1 MGNTALK
8 IVETPETKALAEF
21 DVTEAALAEIKEYE
35 RLEIQDSKSEAN
47 VRKCR
52 AVVRSMRTDVE
63 RRRKELKAP
72 LLEHGRLI
80 DQTAKDLT
88 ARLLPTENNLDE
100 KIKAVEAVAEAA
112 KAEKMAAEKARTDA
126 ILSEITRMENI
137 TATAQ
142 EYGLPSPRVQELLS
156 DLEAFPVKPEFF
168 EEFTDNA
175 LAAKKRDIEIV
186 QACLDRTLKFE
197 ADQKAQAE
205 IEAANKA
212 EADRLAKIAAEQEK
226 ARKEAEAAQAK
237 ADAEARAERDAEAA
251 KLAQERAKIDAEKAA
266 IKAER
271 DRMAA
276 EAEKVKFA
284 ERVRWCEQFGA
295 EWYTVDWNEAHVKNE
310 EINNQKLVE
319 KSRSWGEAI
328 EMNEQINLGQA
339 MADDIEAARL
349 EALKPDKEILSELVE
364 TIKAIKMPSCKSKEG
379 KSAVMWVQNTLT
391 ALAGD
396 LDDAVRSW

>member
-1 MGNTALK
+1 MTATARVIPIQESKAVTLFDLSESVFK
-8 IVETPETKALAEF
+8 EIET
-21 DVTEAALAEIKEYE
+21 YQG
-35 RLEIQDSKSEAN
+35 LEIVDSKTE
-47 VRKCR
+47 
-52 AVVRSMRTDVE
+52 TDVRQARVAVRDIRYKIQ
-63 RRRKELKAP
+63 RRHKELNSDLNQKKKDYKAMA
-72 LLEHGRLI
+72 ESLI
-80 DQTAKDLT
+80 E
-88 ARLLPTENNLDE
+88 RLLPTENNLDE

-126 ILSEITRMENI
+126 ILSEITRMGNI

-156 DLEAFPVKPEFF
+156 DLEAFPVEPEFF
-168 EEFTDNA
+168 EEFTENA

-237 ADAEARAERDAEAA
+237 ADAESRAERESEAA
-251 KLAQERAKIDAEKAA
+251 KMAAERKAIEDEKAA
-266 IKAER
+266 IQ
-271 DRMAA
+271 
-276 EAEKVKFA
+276 AEKDRIAADIEKAAFA
-284 ERVRWCEQFGA
+284 ERIRKCESIGA
-295 EWYTVDWNEAHVKNE
+295 EWYMADLNEAC
-310 EINNQKLVE
+310 EINKEFDQ
-319 KSRSWGEAI
+319 RR
-328 EMNEQINLGQA
+328 
-339 MADDIEAARL
+339 AARIEL
-349 EALKPDKEILSELVE
+349 LKPDKEKLTSLIAQIES
-364 TIKAIKMPSCKSKEG
+364 IKMPECKSKEG

-396 LDDAVRSW
+396 LDDVVRSW

>member
-1 MGNTALK
+1 MGNAALK
-8 IVETPETKALAEF
+8 IIETPETMTLAEF

-80 DQTAKDLT
+80 DQIAKDLT

-126 ILSEITRMENI
+126 ILSEITRMGNI

-237 ADAEARAERDAEAA
+237 ADAEARAERDAEVAKMAA
-251 KLAQERAKIDAEKAA
+251 ERKAIEDEKVA
-266 IKAER
+266 IQAER

-276 EAEKVKFA
+276 EAEKVKLA
-284 ERVRWCEQFGA
+284 ERVKWCESIGV
-295 EWYTVDWNEAHVKNE
+295 EWYMADLNEAC
-310 EINNQKLVE
+310 EINKEFDQ
-319 KSRSWGEAI
+319 RR
-328 EMNEQINLGQA
+328 
-339 MADDIEAARL
+339 AARIEL
-349 EALKPDKEILSELVE
+349 LKPDKEKLTSLIAQIES
-364 TIKAIKMPSCKSKEG
+364 IKMPECKSKEG

-396 LDDAVRSW
+396 LDDVVRSW

>member
-1 MGNTALK
+1 MGNAMLK
-8 IVETPETKALAEF
+8 IVETPETMALAEF

-52 AVVRSMRTDVE
+52 SVVRSMRTDIE
-63 RRRKELKAP
+63 KRRKELKAP
-72 LLEHGRLI
+72 LIEHGRLI

-168 EEFTDNA
+168 EEYTENA

-186 QACLDRTLKFE
+186 HACLDRTLKFE

-226 ARKEAEAAQAK
+226 ASKEAEAEKARAEAEAQAK
-237 ADAEARAERDAEAA
+237 RDAEAA

-266 IKAER
+266 IQAER

-276 EAEKVKFA
+276 EAEEVKFA

-295 EWYTVDWNEAHVKNE
+295 EWYTADLNEAC
-310 EINNQKLVE
+310 EINKDFDAKRVAL
-319 KSRSWGEAI
+319 A
-328 EMNEQINLGQA
+328 
-339 MADDIEAARL
+339 
-349 EALKPDKEILSELVE
+349 EALRPDKEVLAELVK
-364 TIKAIKMPSCKSKEG
+364 TIESIKMPECKSKEG
-379 KSAVMWVQNTLT
+379 KSAVMWVQNTLA

>member
-1 MGNTALK
+1 MTATARVIPIQESKAATLFDLSESVFK
-8 IVETPETKALAEF
+8 EIET
-21 DVTEAALAEIKEYE
+21 YQG
-35 RLEIQDSKSEAN
+35 LEIVDSKTE
-47 VRKCR
+47 
-52 AVVRSMRTDVE
+52 TDVRQARVAVRDIRYKIQ
-63 RRRKELKAP
+63 RRHKELNSDLNQKKKDYKAMA
-72 LLEHGRLI
+72 ESLI
-80 DQTAKDLT
+80 E
-88 ARLLPTENNLDE
+88 RLLPTENNLDE

-137 TATAQ
+137 TSAAQ
-142 EYGLPSPRVQELLS
+142 EYGLPSAKVQEFLNE
-156 DLEAFPVKPEFF
+156 LESFPVKPEFF

-175 LAAKKRDIEIV
+175 NAAKKRDIEIV

-205 IEAANKA
+205 IEAKNKA
-212 EADRLAKIAAEQEK
+212 EADRLADIAAEQEK
-226 ARKEAEAAQAK
+226 ASKEAEAEKARAEAEAQAK
-237 ADAEARAERDAEAA
+237 RDAEAA

-266 IKAER
+266 IQAER

-295 EWYTVDWNEAHVKNE
+295 EWYAADWNEAHVKNE
-310 EINNQKLVE
+310 EINNQRLVE

-339 MADDIEAARL
+339 MADDIEAAQL
-349 EALKPDKEILSELVE
+349 EALKPDKETLFELVE

-379 KSAVMWVQNTLT
+379 KSAAMWVQNTLT

-396 LDDAVRSW
+396 LDDVVRSW

>member
-1 MGNTALK
+1 MKNTTLK
-8 IVETPETKALAEF
+8 NVETPETMALAEF

-156 DLEAFPVKPEFF
+156 DLEAFPVEPEFF
-168 EEFTDNA
+168 EEFAENA

-237 ADAEARAERDAEAA
+237 ADAEARAERDAEVAKMAA
-251 KLAQERAKIDAEKAA
+251 ERKAIEDEKVA
-266 IKAER
+266 IQAER

-276 EAEKVKFA
+276 EAEKVKLA
-284 ERVRWCEQFGA
+284 ERVKWCESIGV
-295 EWYTVDWNEAHVKNE
+295 EWYMADLNEAC
-310 EINNQKLVE
+310 EINKEFDQ
-319 KSRSWGEAI
+319 RR
-328 EMNEQINLGQA
+328 
-339 MADDIEAARL
+339 AARIEL
-349 EALKPDKEILSELVE
+349 LKPDKE
-364 TIKAIKMPSCKSKEG
+364 KK
-379 KSAVMWVQNTLT
+379 
-391 ALAGD
+391 D
-396 LDDAVRSW
+396 

>member
-1 MGNTALK
+1 MGNAMLK
-8 IVETPETKALAEF
+8 IVETPETMALAEF

-52 AVVRSMRTDVE
+52 SVVRSMRTDIE
-63 RRRKELKAP
+63 KRRKELKAP

-126 ILSEITRMENI
+126 ILSEITRMESI
-137 TATAQ
+137 TSAAQ
-142 EYGLPSPRVQELLS
+142 EYGLPSASVQDLLNN
-156 DLEAFPVKPEFF
+156 LEAFPVKPEFF
-168 EEFTDNA
+168 EEFTENA

-186 QACLDRTLKFE
+186 QACLDRNLKFE

-205 IEAANKA
+205 IKAANKA

-226 ARKEAEAAQAK
+226 SRKEAEAEKARAEAEAQAK
-237 ADAEARAERDAEAA
+237 RDAEAA

-266 IKAER
+266 IQAER

-276 EAEKVKFA
+276 EAEEVKFA

-295 EWYTVDWNEAHVKNE
+295 EWYTADWNEAHVKNE
-310 EINNQKLVE
+310 EINNQRLVE

-396 LDDAVRSW
+396 LDDAVRIW

>member
-1 MGNTALK
+1 MGNAMLK
-8 IVETPETKALAEF
+8 IVETPETMALAEF

-52 AVVRSMRTDVE
+52 SVVRSMRTDIE
-63 RRRKELKAP
+63 KRRKELKTP
-72 LLEHGRLI
+72 LIEHGRLI
-80 DQTAKDLT
+80 DQTAKGLT
-88 ARLLPTENNLDE
+88 ERLLPTEQNLDG
-100 KIKAVEAVAEAA
+100 KIKAVEAIKEAE

-126 ILSEITRMENI
+126 ILAEITRMKNI
-137 TATAQ
+137 TSAAQ
-142 EYGLPSPRVQELLS
+142 EYGLPSARVHGLLN
-156 DLEAFPVKPEFF
+156 DLESFPVKPEFF
-168 EEFTDNA
+168 EEFTENA

-237 ADAEARAERDAEAA
+237 ADAEARAEREAEAA
-251 KLAQERAKIDAEKAA
+251 KMAAERKAIEDEKAA
-266 IKAER
+266 IQAEK

-276 EAEKVKFA
+276 DIEKAAFA
-284 ERVRWCEQFGA
+284 ERIRKCESIGA
-295 EWYTVDWNEAHVKNE
+295 EWYMADLNEAC
-310 EINNQKLVE
+310 EINKEFDQ
-319 KSRSWGEAI
+319 RR
-328 EMNEQINLGQA
+328 
-339 MADDIEAARL
+339 AARIEL
-349 EALKPDKEILSELVE
+349 LKPDKEKLTSLIAQIES
-364 TIKAIKMPSCKSKEG
+364 IKMPSCKSKEG
-379 KSAVMWVQNTLT
+379 KSAVMWVQNTLA

-396 LDDAVRSW
+396 LDDVVRSW